1 MRLVVVGAGGATRDL
16 LRRLGE
22 LWDVTVLDPD
32 PERLALAEKVREIHP
47 ILGDGSSKVTMDRA
61 GIADADALV
70 VATNDDEINL
80 AAAQIG
86 AEAGVV
92 RIVAVAADPERL
104 SEYRDS
110 DIPVFSPD
118 SLAARRVELSL
129 EPRRI
134 SSTEF
139 ADGKAEAIEFR
150 IAPDAAVR
158 GKRLREL
165 HSQSWIVAAVLRDN
179 RLIVPHGETKL
190 ESGDLVTVVG
200 AAADFPAIVRVFTSG
215 EARFPLHFGR
225 KIAVAAESA
234 ADARTVVEEA
244 AAMTRNSEADVLV
257 VVHPDPSGLRD
268 EGQATEVE
276 EMLEALR
283 DRSDGVEIEFRPTSG
298 DVESALIEVARDASV
313 GLVVTAAPP
322 RSALR
327 GRWLTGRAV
336 RRYAEAD
343 APLLLSRGTPI
354 SRGFLVP
361 ARRTDQGESAVRAAI
376 DLARTSGATLTGVA
390 VVPPAFVAVDT
401 IDLAR
406 RDAAWM
412 REEAAVQG
420 VNVRRRVRR
429 GNPVRVLEEMSAD
442 AGLLL
447 VPWPTPPPTL
457 YRPGLIG
464 HIVRRAECSV
474 LLVPPLD

>member
-22 LWDVTVLDPD
+22 LWDVTILDPD
-32 PERLALAEKVREIHP
+32 PERIALAEKIRDIHP
-47 ILGDGSSKVTMDRA
+47 ILGDGSSRVTMERA
-61 GIADADALV
+61 GIVDADALV
-70 VATNDDEINL
+70 VATNDDAVNL
-80 AAAQIG
+80 EAVKIG
-86 AEAGVV
+86 LEAGVV

-104 SEYRDS
+104 GEYRDLE
-110 DIPVFSPD
+110 IPVFSPD

-165 HSQSWIVAAVLRDN
+165 HSQSWVVAAVLRDN

-225 KIAVAAESA
+225 KVAVAVDSSGDA
-234 ADARTVVEEA
+234 ASVVEEA
-244 AAMTRNSEADVLV
+244 AAITRNSEADVLV
-257 VVHPDPSGLRD
+257 VVHADPAALRD
-268 EGQATEVE
+268 EGQANEIAAVIE
-276 EMLEALR
+276 GLQ
-283 DRSDGVEIEFRPTSG
+283 DRTDGVDIEFRPTTES
-298 DVESALIEVARDASV
+298 VEEALIEVARDASV
-313 GLVVTAAPP
+313 GLVTLSAPP

-327 GRWLTGRAV
+327 GRWAMARLV
-336 RRYAEAD
+336 RRYRNVD
-343 APLLLSRGTPI
+343 VPLLLSRGTPI
-354 SRGFLVP
+354 SRGLLVP
-361 ARRTDQGESAVRAAI
+361 ARRTEQSESAVRAAI
-376 DLARTSGATLTGVA
+376 DLARSSGATLTGVA
-390 VVPPAFVAVDT
+390 VVPPAFVASDT
-401 IDLAR
+401 IDQAR

-429 GNPVRVLEEMSAD
+429 GNPVRVIEEMSEET
-442 AGLLL
+442 GVLLL
-447 VPWPTPPPTL
+447 AWPVAPPTFF
-457 YRPGLIG
+457 RPGLIG
-464 HIVRRAECSV
+464 HMVRRAHCSV
-474 LLVPPLD
+474 MLIPPLD